1 MVPLTPWTST
11 GVSLG
16 MSELESREEI
26 DGLVSQLLREA
37 GAIHQFP
44 TPVTDIVA
52 AQRLRLSSSQDSP
65 FAPDMIAQAPL
76 ALRRKLQAFAGKLL
90 GALDRHNR
98 AVYVAPDSLPVQKRF
113 VACHETGHDLCPWQ
127 AVRYELDGWEQLE
140 PNIRARF
147 EREANYA
154 AVGLLFQQGVFA
166 QVTSGY
172 PVGMLA
178 VKEIADLFGASI
190 HSTFWYYVEQSPAAL
205 LGLILSRSPVG
216 ADAASYR
223 FGIKNVFASP
233 AFSRHFPFCDTPPRV
248 ITTAAF
254 PQLAAAWDGLR
265 VADIA
270 PGCLYLT
277 ARDGADYLLDF
288 ELFSNSYN
296 LFLLAMN
303 PRVMTIFRS

>member
-1 MVPLTPWTST
+1 
-11 GVSLG
+11 
-16 MSELESREEI
+16 MSELENREEI
-26 DGLVSQLLREA
+26 DGLVSQLLHEA
-37 GAIHQFP
+37 GAINQFP

-52 AQRLRLSSSQDSP
+52 AQRLSLSSSEDSP
-65 FAPDMIAQAPL
+65 FAPGMIAQAPI
-76 ALRRKLQAFAGKLL
+76 ALQRKLQEFVGKLL
-90 GALDRHNR
+90 GALDRRDR

-113 VACHETGHDLCPWQ
+113 VACHETGHDLCSWQ

-140 PNIRARF
+140 PSIRATF

-154 AVGLLFQQGVFA
+154 AVGLLFQQDVFT

-190 HSTFWYYVEQSPAAL
+190 HSTFWHYVEQSPAAL
-205 LGLILSRSPVG
+205 LGLVMSRSPVG
-216 ADAASYR
+216 ADVASYR
-223 FGIKNVFASP
+223 FGVKNVFASP
-233 AFSRHFPFCDTPPRV
+233 AFSRQFPFCDTPPRV

-265 VADIA
+265 ATDIA
-270 PGCLYLT
+270 PGCLHLT
-277 ARDGADYLLDF
+277 ARDGTDYLLDF

-303 PRVMTIFRS
+303 PRPVAVCRPSR